1 MNSSW
6 FYTSLCFFLSTCIC
20 TSSSSTPTTVSYTD
34 HCSSFVPE
42 STPTT
47 SNFGHPVPNLQTSYF
62 IGGEKLIGRKQPNQV
77 YYNVGK
83 SLILRIRPNFYK
95 TIAEDVYKVEAFL
108 YIRSPYQYYGN
119 RSDSGYGGSYH
130 RRNRARGSIK
140 FLLTGFW
147 SEISRK
153 LCMVGSGSFEALN
166 LDVVL
171 KYEME
176 CRGSQDCSPLGL
188 SRRFLDFSPIQCSE
202 RKLRFMAK
210 LQNINYVDPEEFG
223 FESTFIERR
232 RGMISSTS
240 CLALPKTLCPVK
252 KLVKKGNIYPDG
264 HSYDMGFDMSVK
276 NSKGKNIAWGSA
288 RPISVGNDLFG
299 RNSMIIA
306 VDAMAP
312 EPASEFTTMSA
323 PAKSSNIS
331 PSNISYKISINPS
344 SKVKFGNWFPNVNLS
359 TIFRDRVEI
368 TAEGVYN
375 AETGYLCMVGCSKLV
390 SYVQNSTHTSTDC
403 EVLVKFQFAPLN
415 EKKGGLIKGT
425 IESTRNKTD
434 PLHFEDLSLSSVAYY
449 TEVAE
454 KSIWRMDLEITMV
467 LISNTLSCIFIGLQ
481 IFHVKRNPEVLSCV
495 SLVMLLILSLGHM
508 IPLVL
513 NFEALF
519 LGNHNKQTLLETSGG
534 WVEANEVAVR
544 VITMVAFLLQIRLF
558 QLVWTAKQNE
568 GNDKN
573 SLIGEK
579 KSVFVSLSLYIL
591 GGLLTLL
598 LNWTR
603 NRHYRKYSL
612 WGDLRSYAGL
622 ILDGFLLPQI
632 FLNTFR
638 GSAEKALS
646 EPFYVGTSV
655 VRLLPHAYNQYR
667 GHNYAAFDVNGTYY
681 YANPAADFYST
692 AWDVLIPCG
701 VIALAVIVF
710 LQQRNGGRW
719 ILPRK
724 FRELE
729 LYEKVP
735 VVNNE

>member
-1 MNSSW
+1 MELKWVVLLKVAYRMLMRGTRAAHSNSRLVWLDILFHRWRKS
-6 FYTSLCFFLSTCIC
+6 
-20 TSSSSTPTTVSYTD
+20 
-34 HCSSFVPE
+34 
-42 STPTT
+42 
-47 SNFGHPVPNLQTSYF
+47 
-62 IGGEKLIGRKQPNQV
+62 IGRKQPNQV

-95 TIAEDVYKVEAFL
+95 TIAEGVYKVEAFL

-171 KYEME
+171 KVNYASENSTIYTGIASGTLESIGSENDPGYFDPILIFSFPVLSNYNYSLVSREFGGGFVEVAKNQPFGVQPIRLCSLFSSILEMEYEME

-223 FESTFIERR
+223 FESTFIGEASWDDKFNQLFGVACRLLNPAKHSGNAVGDCAMR
-232 RGMISSTS
+232 LSLRYSSIWTIRNEPKVVGQFWSTKNVEDNGYFRKINLTS
-240 CLALPKTLCPVK
+240 VDLVAFSDLRYEYSELDRAKTLCPVK

-288 RPISVGNDLFG
+288 RPISVGNDLFD

-344 SKVKFGNWFPNVNLS
+344 SKVKFGNWFQMS
-359 TIFRDRVEI
+359 TCQRFFGTEWRLLLKEFI
-368 TAEGVYN
+368 T
-375 AETGYLCMVGCSKLV
+375 LKR
-390 SYVQNSTHTSTDC
+390 
-403 EVLVKFQFAPLN
+403 FAPLN

-481 IFHVKRNPEVLSCV
+481 IFHVKRNPE
-495 SLVMLLILSLGHM
+495 
-508 IPLVL
+508 
-513 NFEALF
+513 
-519 LGNHNKQTLLETSGG
+519 
-534 WVEANEVAVR
+534 
-544 VITMVAFLLQIRLF
+544 
-558 QLVWTAKQNE
+558 
-568 GNDKN
+568 
-573 SLIGEK
+573 
-579 KSVFVSLSLYIL
+579 
-591 GGLLTLL
+591 
-598 LNWTR
+598 
-603 NRHYRKYSL
+603 
-612 WGDLRSYAGL
+612 
-622 ILDGFLLPQI
+622 
-632 FLNTFR
+632 

-667 GHNYAAFDVNGTYY
+667 THNYAAFDVNGTYY

-719 ILPRK
+719 ILPRR